1 MKRMI
6 NGIMIK
12 HNNEPVTRS
21 KFRSE
26 MSLQKQSTK
35 SFHKYLGKIYKNHNF
50 TLAFTAAWFRNPL

>member
-12 HNNEPVTRS
+12 HSNEPVTRS

-26 MSLQKQSTK
+26 MSLEK